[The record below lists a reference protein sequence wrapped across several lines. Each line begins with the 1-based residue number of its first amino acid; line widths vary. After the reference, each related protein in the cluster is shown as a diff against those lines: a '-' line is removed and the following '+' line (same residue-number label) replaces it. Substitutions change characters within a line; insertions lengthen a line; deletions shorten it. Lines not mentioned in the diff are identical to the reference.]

1 MILDIDVGNSFVKW
15 RALNDLGATQRG
27 SQSTRAVVRE
37 GLDLSVI
44 DAVTYARLSSV
55 GDVSIIE
62 ILRQQIANTFHIEL
76 RMAVVSRYAGGVQC
90 GYRSEEELGIDRW
103 LGVVSAYSKF
113 KRSLIVADLGSAIT
127 LDVVNDDGQHLGGYI
142 LPGLSLMRESLDR
155 GTVQVSA
162 NDNMDDAIAPAN
174 NTSAAVNRGSL
185 FAVIATIEKLAQR
198 HQALL
203 VLTGGDANLIKGVL
217 NIDALYERDLVIDG
231 LSVDDISLIK
241 C

>member
-15 RALNDLGATQRG
+15 RAVTELGSTQRG
-27 SQSTRAVVRE
+27 SQSTPSVVRE

-55 GDVSIIE
+55 GDASIIE
-62 ILRQQIANTFHIEL
+62 ILRQQIANTFDVEL
-76 RMAVVSRYAGGVQC
+76 RMAVVSRSAGGVQC

-203 VLTGGDANLIKGVL
+203 VLTGGDANRIKGVL

>member
-15 RALNDLGATQRG
+15 RALNELGATQRG
-27 SQSTRAVVRE
+27 SQSTGAVVRE

-55 GDVSIIE
+55 GDAAIIE
-62 ILRQQIANTFHIEL
+62 ILRQQIANTFDVEL
-76 RMAVVSRYAGGVQC
+76 RMAVVSRCAGGVQC
-90 GYRSEEELGIDRW
+90 GYHSAKELGIDRW
-103 LGVVSAYSKF
+103 LAMVSAYSKF

-127 LDVVNDDGQHLGGYI
+127 LDVVSDDGQHMGGYI
-142 LPGLSLMRESLDR
+142 LPGLSLMRESLRR

-162 NDNMDDAIAPAN
+162 NDDMDDAIEPAN

-185 FAVIATIEKLAQR
+185 FAVIATIEKLAQK

>member
-15 RALNDLGATQRG
+15 RAVTELGSTQRG
-27 SQSTRAVVRE
+27 SQSTSSVVRE

-62 ILRQQIANTFHIEL
+62 ILRQQIANTFHIEP

-103 LGVVSAYSKF
+103 LAVVSAYSKF

-203 VLTGGDANLIKGVL
+203 VLTGGDANRIKGVL

>member
-15 RALNDLGATQRG
+15 RALNELGATQRG

-55 GDVSIIE
+55 GDASIIE
-62 ILRQQIANTFHIEL
+62 ILRQQLESTFDVEL
-76 RMAVVSRYAGGVQC
+76 RRAVVSRFAGGVQC
-90 GYRSEEELGIDRW
+90 GYRRPEELGIDRW
-103 LGVVSAYSKF
+103 LAMVTAYSKF
-113 KRSLIVADLGSAIT
+113 KRSIIVADLGSAIT
-127 LDVVNDDGQHLGGYI
+127 LDVINDDGQHMGGYI
-142 LPGLSLMRESLDR
+142 LPGLSLMRESLHS
-155 GTVQVSA
+155 GTAQVSA
-162 NDNMDDAIAPAN
+162 NDDMDGAIVPAN
-174 NTSAAVNRGSL
+174 NTSAAVNHGSL
-185 FAVIATIEKLAQR
+185 FAVIATIEKLVHK

>member
-15 RALNDLGATQRG
+15 RAVTELGTTQRG
-27 SQSTRAVVRE
+27 SQSTPSVVRE

-62 ILRQQIANTFHIEL
+62 ILRQQIANTFHIEP

-203 VLTGGDANLIKGVL
+203 VLTGGDANRIKGVL

>member
-15 RALNDLGATQRG
+15 RAVTELGSTQRG
-27 SQSTRAVVRE
+27 SQSTPSVVRE

-62 ILRQQIANTFHIEL
+62 ILRQQIANTFHIEP

-103 LGVVSAYSKF
+103 LAVVSAYSKF

>member
-15 RALNDLGATQRG
+15 RALNELGATQRG
-27 SQSTRAVVRE
+27 SQSTGAVVRE

-55 GDVSIIE
+55 GDAAIIE
-62 ILRQQIANTFHIEL
+62 ILRQQIANTFDVEL
-76 RMAVVSRYAGGVQC
+76 RMAVVSRSAGGVQC
-90 GYRSEEELGIDRW
+90 GYHSAKELGIDRW
-103 LGVVSAYSKF
+103 LAMVSAYSKF

-127 LDVVNDDGQHLGGYI
+127 LDVVSDDGQHMGGYI
-142 LPGLSLMRESLDR
+142 LPGLSLMRESLCR

-162 NDNMDDAIAPAN
+162 NDDMDDAIVPAN

-185 FAVIATIEKLAQR
+185 FAVIATIEKLAQK

>member
-27 SQSTRAVVRE
+27 SQSTPAVVRE

-55 GDVSIIE
+55 GDAAIIE
-62 ILRQQIANTFHIEL
+62 ILRQQIANTFDVEL
-76 RMAVVSRYAGGVQC
+76 RMAVVSRCAGGVQC
-90 GYRSEEELGIDRW
+90 GYRSAKELGIDRW
-103 LGVVSAYSKF
+103 LAMVSAYSKF
-113 KRSLIVADLGSAIT
+113 QRSLIVADLGSAIT
-127 LDVVNDDGQHLGGYI
+127 LDVVSDDGQHMGGYI
-142 LPGLSLMRESLDR
+142 LPGLSLMRESLRR

-162 NDNMDDAIAPAN
+162 NDDMDDAIVPAN

-185 FAVIATIEKLAQR
+185 FAVIATIEKLAQK

-231 LSVDDISLIK
+231 LSVDDILLIK

>member
-15 RALNDLGATQRG
+15 RAVTELGSTQRG
-27 SQSTRAVVRE
+27 SQSTPSVVRE

-62 ILRQQIANTFHIEL
+62 ILRQQIANTFHIEP

-203 VLTGGDANLIKGVL
+203 VLTGGDANRIKGVL

>member
-1 MILDIDVGNSFVKW
+1 M
-15 RALNDLGATQRG
+15 
-27 SQSTRAVVRE
+27 
-37 GLDLSVI
+37 
-44 DAVTYARLSSV
+44 
-55 GDVSIIE
+55 
-62 ILRQQIANTFHIEL
+62 
-76 RMAVVSRYAGGVQC
+76 
-90 GYRSEEELGIDRW
+90 
-103 LGVVSAYSKF
+103 
-113 KRSLIVADLGSAIT
+113 
-127 LDVVNDDGQHLGGYI
+127 GGYI
-142 LPGLSLMRESLDR
+142 LPGLSLMRESLHS
-155 GTVQVSA
+155 GTAQVSA
-162 NDNMDDAIAPAN
+162 NDDMDDAIAPAN

>member
-15 RALNDLGATQRG
+15 RALNELGATQRG

-55 GDVSIIE
+55 GDASIIE
-62 ILRQQIANTFHIEL
+62 ILRQQIANTFDVEL
-76 RMAVVSRYAGGVQC
+76 RMAVVSRSAGGVQC
-90 GYRSEEELGIDRW
+90 GYRSAKERGIHRW
-103 LGVVSAYSKF
+103 LAMVSAYSKF

-127 LDVVNDDGQHLGGYI
+127 LDVVSDDGQHMGGYI
-142 LPGLSLMRESLDR
+142 LPGLSLMRESLCR

-162 NDNMDDAIAPAN
+162 NDDMDDAIVPAN

-185 FAVIATIEKLAQR
+185 FAVIATIEKLAQK